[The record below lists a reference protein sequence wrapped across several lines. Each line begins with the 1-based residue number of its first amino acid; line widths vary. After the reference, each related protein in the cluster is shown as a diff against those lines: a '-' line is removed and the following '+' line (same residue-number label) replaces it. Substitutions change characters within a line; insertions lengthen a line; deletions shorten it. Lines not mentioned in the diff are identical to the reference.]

1 MGGLERNPGP
11 LPRSPS
17 IRRRPGASLVRLPR
31 WLRFAEL
38 RRPNRAPCIS
48 PRVAILRR
56 SRRVLLRDGSV
67 APRVAWSRVPGRVR
81 DYEYVLVRAGAIE
94 MHTEYFASFVAY

>member
-1 MGGLERNPGP
+1 MGGLERNPGH
-11 LPRSPS
+11 LPRPPS
-17 IRRRPGASLVRLPR
+17 IPRTTGASLVRLPR

-81 DYEYVLVRAGAIE
+81 DYEKVLARAGSIA
-94 MHTEYFASFVAY
+94 MHPE